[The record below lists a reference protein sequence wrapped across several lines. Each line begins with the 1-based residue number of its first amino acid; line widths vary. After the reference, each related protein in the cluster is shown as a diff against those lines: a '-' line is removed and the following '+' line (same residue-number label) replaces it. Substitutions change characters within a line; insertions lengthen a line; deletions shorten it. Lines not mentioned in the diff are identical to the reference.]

1 MKTLNI
7 TLLAL
12 TLFVFTLTAQ
22 DHLNTQNRSDF
33 VKYSPQNIPNTLS
46 NWNDIFGEYENYK
59 NKIVPLIID
68 SEHVDKVL
76 ENKEESLDI
85 VIPFFNDTE
94 LELELIKK
102 DIALDNFQLVTQT
115 AEGVFIKKIM
125 NRDLFHT

>member
-33 VKYSPQNIPNTLS
+33 VKYSPQNIPSTLS

-85 VIPFFNDTE
+85 VIPFFNGLNSE
-94 LELELIKK
+94 QE
-102 DIALDNFQLVTQT
+102 ALSVDMPCILMVKTC
-115 AEGVFIKKIM
+115 
-125 NRDLFHT
+125 NRINISIV